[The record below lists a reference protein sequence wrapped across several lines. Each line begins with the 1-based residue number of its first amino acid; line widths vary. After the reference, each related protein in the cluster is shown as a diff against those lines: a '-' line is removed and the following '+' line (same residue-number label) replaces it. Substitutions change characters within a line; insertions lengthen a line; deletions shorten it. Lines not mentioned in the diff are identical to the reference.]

1 MNSWKTNVREITLHR
16 LTLMKC
22 SHLNSLDKGVLI
34 VTSDEATSV
43 ANVGI
48 VHFE

>member
-1 MNSWKTNVREITLHR
+1 
-16 LTLMKC
+16 MKC
-22 SHLNSLDKGVLI
+22 SHLNSLDKGVLPII

-48 VHFE
+48 VHFEWLRSFCYGVKP

>member
-1 MNSWKTNVREITLHR
+1 VREITLHR

-22 SHLNSLDKGVLI
+22 SHLNSLDKGVLPII